1 MKRERLVV
9 TVWAVLAAIMWAQ
22 PVPAQTW
29 QVRQRGTVLEVFY
42 GSGSSFPQYAVLHL
56 DSGYFR
62 MVHLPYWGWSTSVIL
77 MPAFWSQG
85 RYYQGAPVTATWRAD
100 GKDLLLFVSGNI
112 GGLQVSLEVRLSP
125 PAGYGLTARV
135 RTTSVT
141 GNVALDNRPG
151 EAFKTVMLSSMRV
164 SSTQWDARAG
174 MYRRACITYHLAA
187 G

>member
-1 MKRERLVV
+1 M
-9 TVWAVLAAIMWAQ
+9 
-22 PVPAQTW
+22 
-29 QVRQRGTVLEVFY
+29 
-42 GSGSSFPQYAVLHL
+42 
-56 DSGYFR
+56 
-62 MVHLPYWGWSTSVIL
+62 
-77 MPAFWSQG
+77 
-85 RYYQGAPVTATWRAD
+85 
-100 GKDLLLFVSGNI
+100 FVSGNI